1 MAKYRQVH
9 IEFWQDGF
17 VLDLTPEE
25 KYFYLYLMTNS
36 KTSQC
41 GIYELPKRIVETET
55 GYNRETVDKLL
66 QRFIDYGKIIYDG
79 KTKEIMIVN
88 WAKYNFIKSPKVIAC
103 IKKELDGIKNK
114 DLVNEFINNCI
125 ALGYHIDGLTIT
137 SWEPPEIAQPEIG
150 VEEEEQ
156 EYVEPFVIDEPVDVS
171 PVPQENPFRFYEE
184 NGFGVIGSY
193 ITEKISSWCADLSDE
208 LVVLA
213 MKRSTEQGK
222 KTWRYVEAILT
233 DWFDKG
239 FKKTSEVEAYQL
251 EFKEKQAQKQNKVTP
266 YRRGSGRI
274 EVVPEWLQKNPA
286 VESNEPVN
294 IKELENRKRKMDQM
308 FQKINP

>member
-41 GIYELPKRIVETET
+41 GVYELPKRIVETET

-66 QRFIDYGKIIYDG
+66 QRFIDYGKIIYDDRS
-79 KTKEIMIVN
+79 KAIMIVN

-103 IKKELDGIKNK
+103 IKKELEGIKNRH
-114 DLVNEFINNCI
+114 LVSEFINNCI
-125 ALGYHIDGLTIT
+125 ALGYQIDGLTIT
-137 SWEPPEIAQPEIG
+137 SWEPSEIAQSEIG
-150 VEEEEQ
+150 VEEEDQ
-156 EYVEPFVIDEPVDVS
+156 KYVEPFVIDEPVDVS
-171 PVPQENPFRFYEE
+171 PVPQEDPFRFYEE

-193 ITEKISSWCADLSDE
+193 ISEKISSWCADLSDE

-239 FKKTSEVEAYQL
+239 LKKTSEVEAYQL

-266 YRRGSGRI
+266 YRRGSARI
-274 EVVPEWLQKNPA
+274 EAVPKWMQNQPA
-286 VESNEPVN
+286 EESNEPVD
-294 IKELENRKRKMDQM
+294 IKDLEDRKRKMDQM